1 MLHPEDIVRLL
12 IATALGALIGAER
25 EFERK
30 PAGFRT
36 NCLICVGS
44 ALFTIISVRVDA
56 ARGDQARIAAQ
67 IVSGIG
73 FLGAGVIMREQGRVT
88 GLTTAAGIWMVAALG
103 MAVGAGLYATA
114 IATTL
119 LAVIVLRLFDRLEF
133 WIDWIGE
140 PRTYEIHVVEPAAV
154 ARVAELMQSSGMRAA
169 ELKRMRRDGTLVS
182 IWGTRGKHG
191 VQQALVERLLAEPLV
206 SNVTW

>member
-56 ARGDQARIAAQ
+56 SRGDQARIAAQ
-67 IVSGIG
+67 IVTGIG
-73 FLGAGVIMREQGRVT
+73 FLGAGVILREQGRVI

-103 MAVGAGLYATA
+103 MAVGVGLYGTAVATA
-114 IATTL
+114 LISIL
-119 LAVIVLRLFDRLEF
+119 VLRVFDRVELL
-133 WIDWIGE
+133 IDRAGE
-140 PRTYEIHVVEPAAV
+140 ARMYEICISDPAGME
-154 ARVAELMQSSGMRAA
+154 RVAHLMRSSGLRTAQ
-169 ELKRMRRDGTLVS
+169 LKRMRKEGLLIS
-182 IWGTRGKHG
+182 IWGTRGKHAA
-191 VQQALVERLLAEPLV
+191 QEALAEQLL
-206 SNVTW
+206 